1 MSVAPVIT
9 PGMTFDDA
17 ARAVLAY
24 LRQHVPLGF
33 WSVTRVENGRQ
44 SYLYLDDNVYD
55 LAQGGSHPWEDSYC
69 IWMVAGDAPA
79 VAPDAQSVP
88 AYRDAAV
95 NAAAPIGAYA
105 GAPILEP
112 DGSLFGAICGLDPQ
126 RQGAKLAEIEPMLG
140 LLSSLLNMVLAAERG
155 QQQAHAAT
163 RRAMADAET
172 DALTGLL
179 NRRGWEAAA
188 AAEQTRFTRLGD
200 PTIVV
205 MIDLD
210 RLKDINDAAG
220 HAAGDRYIIDAG
232 RALGSALRP
241 TDVLA
246 RLGGDEFGLIL
257 PGITEAAAEG
267 RLGRLH
273 AALDAAGVA
282 GSVGWAPITIV
293 SGFPSAVEAADEAMY
308 AAKKVRRAHRRD
320 VDALPTAS

>member
-1 MSVAPVIT
+1 MSVTPVIT

-17 ARAVLAY
+17 ARAVLDY
-24 LRQHVPLGF
+24 LRQQVPLGF

-55 LAQGGSHPWEDSYC
+55 LPQGGSHPWEDSYC
-69 IWMVAGDAPA
+69 IRMVARDAPA
-79 VAPDAQSVP
+79 VVPDAQSVP
-88 AYRDAAV
+88 AYRAAAV
-95 NAAAPIGAYA
+95 NAAVPIGAYA

-126 RQGAKLAEIEPMLG
+126 RQGAELAEIEPMLN

-155 QQQAHAAT
+155 QQQAQSAT
-163 RRAMADAET
+163 RRAMIEAET

-188 AAEQTRFTRLGD
+188 ATEQARFRRLGD

-210 RLKDINDAAG
+210 QLKEVNDTFG
-220 HAAGDRYIIDAG
+220 HAAGDRHIIGAAK
-232 RALGSALRP
+232 ALASALRP

-267 RLGRLH
+267 RVERLH
-273 AALDAAGVA
+273 EALDAAGVA

-293 SGFPSAVEAADEAMY
+293 SGFPSAVEAADQAMY
-308 AAKKVRRAHRRD
+308 AAKKVRRDHRRD
-320 VDALPTAS
+320 SDSVSVTP